1 MRLIIILTALMV
13 WVSIGVR
20 PLASDWVYSQY
31 MRSGYVNIDDLKSSI
46 SINSGDTLKLSELVK
61 KYIRLKDYPS
71 AYAVLIEILNHNNGD
86 VVPWAIW
93 AMRAVCEVSMGQIQA
108 AEKSIIRSLEYN
120 PEFDGA
126 KMLKISL
133 DKAKKTK

>member
-1 MRLIIILTALMV
+1 MRSIIILTALMLWISV
-13 WVSIGVR
+13 GVR

-31 MRSGYVNIDDLKSSI
+31 MSAGHVDIDDLKSSI
-46 SINSGDTLKLSELVK
+46 SVNGGDTLKLSELAK

-93 AMRAVCEVSMGQIQA
+93 GMRAVCEIQMRQIPA
-108 AEKSIIRSLEYN
+108 ARKSIIRSLAYN

-126 KMLKISL
+126 KMLQIAL
-133 DKAKKTK
+133 DKSIQSK

>member
-1 MRLIIILTALMV
+1 MRSIIILTALMV
-13 WVSIGVR
+13 WISIGVR

-31 MRSGYVNIDDLKSSI
+31 MHSGYVDIDDLKSSI
-46 SINSGDTLKLSELVK
+46 SVNGGDTLKLSELAK

-93 AMRAVCEVSMGQIQA
+93 GMRAVCEIQMRQIPA
-108 AEKSIIRSLEYN
+108 ARKSIIRSLAYN

-126 KMLKISL
+126 KMLQIAI
-133 DKAKKTK
+133 DKAKEKK